1 MSSSLWKQVALGV
14 AVAAYC
20 GNISRHLLGN
30 ILLAV
35 LTDVPSIVFVAA
47 IPFTV
52 IEQTSFLAASTI
64 LGVALTR
71 TRARALIEVH
81 GESKIF

>member
-1 MSSSLWKQVALGV
+1 VEEGLGV

-30 ILLAV
+30 ILLVV
-35 LTDVPSIVFVAA
+35 LTDVPLIVFVAA
-47 IPFTV
+47 MPFTV
-52 IEQTSFLAASTI
+52 IEQTSFLVASTI
-64 LGVALTR
+64 LGVALMR
-71 TRARALIEVH
+71 TRARTLIEVH